1 MSTITRQIGLPDP
14 DYSDKAPEVK
24 SSFVLQQEAAAKKA
38 KSEAKKEEKSE

>member
-24 SSFVLQQEAAAKKA
+24 SSFVLQQEALAKKAAKKA
-38 KSEAKKEEKSE
+38 KSE